1 MFHQRIEGLGLSI
14 EEGTDAVPHDG
25 RYYVRR
31 GELTDRS
38 YRTLR
43 EATRRYEVLKNAL
56 AAAAPAA
63 LVVSTTAAVE
73 LGAA

>member
-25 RYYVRR
+25 RYYVRQ
-31 GELTDRS
+31 GGSNDRS

-43 EATRRYEVLKNAL
+43 EATRRYLALKTAL
-56 AAAAPAA
+56 ADRA
-63 LVVSTTAAVE
+63 SE
-73 LGAA
+73 GGAA

>member
-14 EEGTDAVPHDG
+14 EEGTDSVPHDG

-31 GELTDRS
+31 GGSNDRS

-43 EATRRYEVLKNAL
+43 EATRRYEVLRAML
-56 AAAAPAA
+56 A
-63 LVVSTTAAVE
+63 TAAGE
-73 LGAA
+73 AGAA